1 MLWPLK
7 CDLIFKRIFGMGYSI
22 VENNAVAFADSRS
35 IKFPRFQRKQ
45 TWNDKDNFKLCISV
59 FKDYPIGVVI
69 INSQDGND
77 FLLDGR
83 QRRNALKLMKD
94 DPKSV
99 YIWAK
104 SFVGFTPNQDVEELK
119 EKFWISIDE
128 YLQHEAAKM
137 KGTEDIPDELEEED
151 KEETEE
157 TAGDVENAYSFEK
170 QYNSLK
176 SLLDLVLLC
185 HPMKS
190 GKTNLQ
196 KMYEFNGLI
205 DKSELDYA
213 DPIDGEYVVNSSK
226 LKKYIDSLNEHE
238 DLDVNEF
245 ISIIAKRY
253 RITGQKLDK
262 LTNYVNQ
269 HWDFY
274 KKSLDVIESIN
285 RVLGRAKIGSVT
297 LTNADVL
304 DAQNIF
310 SLVNHSG
317 TPLSA
322 EELLSA
328 RPFWNISLTN
338 PSAELLEHK
347 KEMYKFLGINLPE
360 ETCRWDLCSTFLKR
374 IDKHGLIFENE
385 KNSFTTSISLSYRII
400 SALLVGGI
408 NNTSVTM
415 LEKAKIDWEVDIER
429 IIKEINLVIDLL
441 EDINYFKHIL
451 AWRQSVMS
459 LTSNSIAIE
468 FCSLMYKSWNE
479 LGKPTKSSAN
489 IKLFNKRAVTL
500 FDRLVYEYGIRMWT
514 GSGDSMVASH
524 LKDVSGSRY
533 IMITEDEWKEFINT
547 IVSGSYKGKP
557 TSSKTLKP
565 FLYNYYFLRELNPTL
580 LNDNTKYDI
589 DHLVAQKFFRDN
601 PDLDTSLKDN
611 FVNFSILPKG
621 ENIEKTDKKLNEIH
635 DTWLLNQIKTFA
647 DITDEDIQTFSDLSK
662 LSSLLKRKDTYL
674 KAYGELRNK
683 MFLNL

>member
-1 MLWPLK
+1 
-7 CDLIFKRIFGMGYSI
+7 MGYSI

-99 YIWAK
+99 YVWAK

-137 KGTEDIPDELEEED
+137 KGTEDIPDELGEED
-151 KEETEE
+151 EEETEE
-157 TAGDVENAYSFEK
+157 TAEDVENAYSFEK

-338 PSAELLEHK
+338 PSGELLEYK

-429 IIKEINLVIDLL
+429 IIKVINLVIDLL

-468 FCSLMYKSWNE
+468 FCALMYKSWNE

-489 IKLFNKRAVTL
+489 IKVFNKRAVTL

-547 IVSGSYKGKP
+547 IVSGNYKGKP

>member
-1 MLWPLK
+1 
-7 CDLIFKRIFGMGYSI
+7 MGYSI

-99 YIWAK
+99 YVWAK
-104 SFVGFTPNQDVEELK
+104 SFVGFSPNQDVEELK

-137 KGTEDIPDELEEED
+137 KGAENSQDDVEEDEDI
-151 KEETEE
+151 EETSE
-157 TAGDVENAYSFEK
+157 DVENAYSFEK
-170 QYNSLK
+170 QYKSLK

-205 DKSELDYA
+205 DKSELEYA
-213 DPIDGEYVVNSSK
+213 DPVEGEYVVNSIK

-238 DLDVNEF
+238 DLG
-245 ISIIAKRY
+245 ISTFVTIVAKRY
-253 RITGQKLDK
+253 RVIGPNLEK
-262 LTNYVNQ
+262 LTNYINQ

-285 RVLGRAKIGSVT
+285 MVLSRAKIGSVT

-328 RPFWNISLTN
+328 RPFWNIPLSN
-338 PSAELLEHK
+338 PTAELLECK
-347 KEMYKFLGINLPE
+347 KDMYKFLGINLPE

-374 IDKHGLIFENE
+374 IDKDGLIFENE

-408 NNTSVTM
+408 NNTSVTA
-415 LEKAKIDWEVDIER
+415 LEKTKIDWEVDIEKM
-429 IIKEINLVIDLL
+429 INEINFVIGLL
-441 EDINYFKHIL
+441 EDINYFKHVL
-451 AWRQSVMS
+451 AWGQSVMS

-468 FCSLMYKSWNE
+468 FCALMHKSWIE
-479 LGKPTKSSAN
+479 LGKPTRSSAN
-489 IKLFNKRAVTL
+489 IKAFNKRAVTV
-500 FDRLVYEYGIRMWT
+500 FDRLIYEYGIRMWT

-524 LKDVSGSRY
+524 LKDVTGSRY
-533 IMITEDEWKEFINT
+533 VMITEEEWREYINT
-547 IVSGSYKGKP
+547 IISGSYKGKP

-580 LNDNTKYDI
+580 KNDNTKYDI
-589 DHLVAQKFFRDN
+589 DHLVAQKFFKDN
-601 PDLDTSLKDN
+601 PELNPNLKDN

-635 DTWLLNQIKTFA
+635 DAWLINQIKTFA
-647 DITDEDIQTFSDLSK
+647 DITDEDIKSFSDLSQ
-662 LSSLLKRKDTYL
+662 LSLLLKRKDTYL
-674 KAYGELRNK
+674 KAYGELRNRL
-683 MFLNL
+683 FCNL

>member
-1 MLWPLK
+1 
-7 CDLIFKRIFGMGYSI
+7 MGYSI

-99 YIWAK
+99 YVWAK
-104 SFVGFTPNQDVEELK
+104 SFVGFSPNQDVEELK

-128 YLQHEAAKM
+128 YLQHEAAKI
-137 KGTEDIPDELEEED
+137 KGAENVQEDAEEE
-151 KEETEE
+151 KIEEIGE
-157 TAGDVENAYSFEK
+157 DVENAYSFEK

-185 HPMKS
+185 HPMKL

-213 DPIDGEYVVNSSK
+213 DPVEGEYVVNSTK

-238 DLDVNEF
+238 DLDVNTF
-245 ISIIAKRY
+245 VSVVAKRY
-253 RITGQKLDK
+253 RVNGPNLEK
-262 LTNYVNQ
+262 LTNYINQ

-328 RPFWNISLTN
+328 RPFWNIPLSN
-338 PSAELLEHK
+338 PSAELLEYK
-347 KEMYKFLGINLPE
+347 KDMYKFLGINLPE

-374 IDKHGLIFENE
+374 IDKNGLIFENE

-415 LEKAKIDWEVDIER
+415 LEKTRIDWEVDIE
-429 IIKEINLVIDLL
+429 KLINDINFVIGLL
-441 EDINYFKHIL
+441 EDINYFKHVL
-451 AWRQSVMS
+451 AWGQSVMS

-468 FCSLMYKSWNE
+468 FCALMYKSWGE
-479 LGKPTKSSAN
+479 LGKPTKSSGN
-489 IKLFNKRAVTL
+489 IKTFNKRAVTV
-500 FDRLVYEYGIRMWT
+500 FDRLIYEYGIRMWT

-524 LKDVSGSRY
+524 LKDASGSRY
-533 IMITEDEWKEFINT
+533 VMITEEEWREYINT
-547 IVSGSYKGKP
+547 IISGGYKGKP

-580 LNDNTKYDI
+580 KNDNTKYDI
-589 DHLVAQKFFRDN
+589 DHLVAQKFFKDN
-601 PDLDTSLKDN
+601 PGLDPNLKDN

-635 DTWLLNQIKTFA
+635 DTWLINQIKTFA
-647 DITDEDIQTFSDLSK
+647 DITDEDIQSFSDLSQ
-662 LSSLLKRKDTYL
+662 LPLLLKRKDTYL
-674 KAYGELRNK
+674 KAYGELRNRL
-683 MFLNL
+683 FFNL

>member
-1 MLWPLK
+1 
-7 CDLIFKRIFGMGYSI
+7 MGYSI

-137 KGTEDIPDELEEED
+137 KGSEV
-151 KEETEE
+151 TEE
-157 TAGDVENAYSFEK
+157 TQESAEEEIDENEEIIDGAENAYSFEK

-196 KMYEFNGLI
+196 KMFEFNGLI
-205 DKSELDYA
+205 EKSELDYA
-213 DPIDGEYVVNSSK
+213 DPVEGEYVINSVK
-226 LKKYIDSLNEHE
+226 LKKYIDSLNENE
-238 DLDVNEF
+238 DLDVDEF
-245 ISIIAKRY
+245 VSMLAKRY
-253 RITGQKLDK
+253 RVTGQKLDK
-262 LTNYVNQ
+262 LTNYINQ

-328 RPFWNISLTN
+328 RPFWNISLVN
-338 PSAELLEHK
+338 PSAELLEYK
-347 KEMYKFLGINLPE
+347 KEMYKFLGINLPD

-374 IDKHGLIFENE
+374 IDRHGLIFENE

-400 SALLVGGI
+400 SSLLVGGI

-459 LTSNSIAIE
+459 LTSNSIAME
-468 FCSLMYKSWNE
+468 FCALMYKSWQE
-479 LGKPTKSSAN
+479 LGKPTKNSAN
-489 IKLFNKRAVTL
+489 IRAFNKRAVTL

-524 LKDVSGSRY
+524 LKDTTGSRY
-533 IMITEDEWKEFINT
+533 VMIGEKEWLDFIEA

-565 FLYNYYFLRELNPTL
+565 FLYNYYFLRELDPTL

-589 DHLVAQKFFRDN
+589 DHLVAQKFFKDN
-601 PDLDTSLKDN
+601 DSLDQTLKDN

-635 DTWLLNQIKTFA
+635 DAWLISQIKKFA
-647 DITDEDIQTFSDLSK
+647 DITDEDIETFSDLSQISA
-662 LSSLLKRKDTYL
+662 LIKRKDTYE
-674 KAYGELRNK
+674 KAYSELRNRL
-683 MFLNL
+683 FANL

>member
-1 MLWPLK
+1 
-7 CDLIFKRIFGMGYSI
+7 MGYSI

-99 YIWAK
+99 YVWAK
-104 SFVGFTPNQDVEELK
+104 SFVGFSPNQDIEELK

-137 KGTEDIPDELEEED
+137 KDADNIQDEAEEEVE
-151 KEETEE
+151 EETEE
-157 TAGDVENAYSFEK
+157 ASEDVENAYSFEK
-170 QYNSLK
+170 QYNSLR

-213 DPIDGEYVVNSSK
+213 DPVDGEYVINSVR

-238 DLDVNEF
+238 DLGVEEF
-245 ISIIAKRY
+245 VSIIAKRY
-253 RITGQKLDK
+253 RVTGPKLDK
-262 LTNYVNQ
+262 LTNYINQ

-328 RPFWNISLTN
+328 RPFWNISLAN
-338 PSAELLEHK
+338 PSGELLEYK

-415 LEKAKIDWEVDIER
+415 LEKAKIDWEVDVER

-479 LGKPTKSSAN
+479 LNKPTKSSAN
-489 IKLFNKRAVTL
+489 IKAFNKRAVTL

-524 LKDVSGSRY
+524 LKDVTGSRY
-533 IMITEDEWKEFINT
+533 VMVTEEEWKEFINT
-547 IVSGSYKGKP
+547 IISGSYKGKP

-647 DITDEDIQTFSDLSK
+647 DITDEDIQTLSDLSK

>member
-1 MLWPLK
+1 
-7 CDLIFKRIFGMGYSI
+7 MGYSI

-99 YIWAK
+99 YVWAK
-104 SFVGFTPNQDVEELK
+104 SFVGFSPNQDIEELK

-137 KGTEDIPDELEEED
+137 KDADNIQDEAEEEVE
-151 KEETEE
+151 EETEE
-157 TAGDVENAYSFEK
+157 ASEDVENAYSFEK
-170 QYNSLK
+170 QYNSLR

-213 DPIDGEYVVNSSK
+213 DPVDGEYVINSVK

-238 DLDVNEF
+238 DLGVEEF
-245 ISIIAKRY
+245 VSIIAKRY
-253 RITGQKLDK
+253 RVTGPKLDK
-262 LTNYVNQ
+262 LTNYINQ

-328 RPFWNISLTN
+328 RPFWNISLAN
-338 PSAELLEHK
+338 PSGELLEYK

-415 LEKAKIDWEVDIER
+415 LEKAKIDWEVDVER

-479 LGKPTKSSAN
+479 LNKPTKSSAN
-489 IKLFNKRAVTL
+489 IKAFNKRAVTL

-524 LKDVSGSRY
+524 LKDVTGSRY
-533 IMITEDEWKEFINT
+533 VMVTEEEWKEFINT
-547 IVSGSYKGKP
+547 IISGSYKGKP

-647 DITDEDIQTFSDLSK
+647 DITDEDIQTLSDLSK

>member
-1 MLWPLK
+1 
-7 CDLIFKRIFGMGYSI
+7 MGYSI

-99 YIWAK
+99 YVWAK
-104 SFVGFTPNQDVEELK
+104 SFVGFSPNQDVEELK

-137 KGTEDIPDELEEED
+137 KGADNIQDEAEEEV
-151 KEETEE
+151 EETKEASE
-157 TAGDVENAYSFEK
+157 DVENAYSFEK

-213 DPIDGEYVVNSSK
+213 DPVDGEYVINSVR

-238 DLDVNEF
+238 DLGVEEF
-245 ISIIAKRY
+245 VSIIAKRY
-253 RITGQKLDK
+253 RVTGSKLDK
-262 LTNYVNQ
+262 LTNYINQ

-328 RPFWNISLTN
+328 RPFWNISLAN
-338 PSAELLEHK
+338 PSGELLEYK

-408 NNTSVTM
+408 NNTSVTL

-479 LGKPTKSSAN
+479 LNKPTKSSAN
-489 IKLFNKRAVTL
+489 IKAFNKRAVTL

-524 LKDVSGSRY
+524 LKDVTGSRY
-533 IMITEDEWKEFINT
+533 VMVTEEEWKEFINT
-547 IVSGSYKGKP
+547 IISGSYKGKP

>member
-1 MLWPLK
+1 
-7 CDLIFKRIFGMGYSI
+7 MGYSI

-99 YIWAK
+99 YVWAK
-104 SFVGFTPNQDVEELK
+104 SFVGFSPNQDIEELK

-137 KGTEDIPDELEEED
+137 KDADNIQDEAEEEVE
-151 KEETEE
+151 EETEE
-157 TAGDVENAYSFEK
+157 ASEDVENAYSFEK
-170 QYNSLK
+170 QYNSLR

-213 DPIDGEYVVNSSK
+213 DPVDGEYVINSVK

-238 DLDVNEF
+238 DLGVEEF
-245 ISIIAKRY
+245 VSIIAKRY
-253 RITGQKLDK
+253 RVTGPKLDK
-262 LTNYVNQ
+262 LTNYINQ

-328 RPFWNISLTN
+328 RPFWNISLAN
-338 PSAELLEHK
+338 PSGELLEYK

-408 NNTSVTM
+408 NNISVTM
-415 LEKAKIDWEVDIER
+415 LEKAKIDWEVDVER

-479 LGKPTKSSAN
+479 LNKPTKSSAN
-489 IKLFNKRAVTL
+489 IKAFNKRAVTL

-524 LKDVSGSRY
+524 LKDVTGSRY
-533 IMITEDEWKEFINT
+533 VMVTEEEWKEFINT
-547 IVSGSYKGKP
+547 IISGSYKGKP

-647 DITDEDIQTFSDLSK
+647 DITDEDIETLSDLSK